1 MPAQPAK
8 NAQKSDGDA
17 MLILSNGLTN
27 SADEGFLNVATN
39 LVRRLKKEE
48 SDCVVVSYERE
59 ADFADCHLRLNK
71 LLLDSKLAALLRK
84 NKSQFIYIPFPAPM
98 LSTALRVFILSLLS
112 ASRVNALLVMKGDMN
127 FLSRLFMKLSRANI
141 IVLSNDSEEFY
152 SGFLKKDRVKLIKA
166 GVDCEKFIPVSRDR
180 AEELKKKYGFDEN
193 KPVILHVGH
202 LNEGRN
208 IRQLMNINPDYQV
221 LLVTS
226 TTTKNEQDKKLK
238 KELLERD
245 NIRIFDDYIESINEI
260 YQLSDVYFFPVV
272 ENGHCIDLPLSCLE
286 SAACGTPVVTTSY
299 GAMKEFTDKDGFFF
313 IDSFEKINSFI
324 DVALKSEQGKARESV
339 IGYDW
344 NNAVSSL
351 LDIN

>member
-1 MPAQPAK
+1 
-8 NAQKSDGDA
+8 
-17 MLILSNGLTN
+17 
-27 SADEGFLNVATN
+27 
-39 LVRRLKKEE
+39 
-48 SDCVVVSYERE
+48 
-59 ADFADCHLRLNK
+59 
-71 LLLDSKLAALLRK
+71 
-84 NKSQFIYIPFPAPM
+84 
-98 LSTALRVFILSLLS
+98 
-112 ASRVNALLVMKGDMN
+112 
-127 FLSRLFMKLSRANI
+127 MKLSRANI

-166 GVDCEKFIPVSRDR
+166 GVDCEKFIPVSRER

-299 GAMKEFTDKDGFFF
+299 GAMKEFKDKDGFFF